1 MYAKDGS
8 KVGEVAVLLDIH
20 YKRHAQRTSFE
31 LNELLSQ
38 TDPTL
43 QLYPSDAS
51 RSGGCDALG
60 VSFLSASEDV
70 SSVLQLSTV
79 LEASREGGWST
90 TCTSSNGTHYT
101 TPKEERQRQGGRGR
115 EEREGEHNATSS
127 SSRKA
132 SPAGHSSSSLS
143 ADRARSIL
151 MSQGSEAAERL
162 VQMLAEAEAEDA
174 EDRRGQERWAMEQRA
189 AAAAPCRAPL
199 TAGRATVLES
209 VSEHAAMSEHVVS
222 GASKW
227 AGESLCCDSSA
238 IQRGGMSGAGSI
250 VEVDGGS
257 NDEGIN
263 LQCLQGRDRD
273 QHLDENTYVEGKN
286 FLDFSLERS
295 TSGVD
300 GAHDR
305 KNRTRGTD
313 GGGGGGGGGGC
324 GGGGAHAHSESLV
337 DVTDERQGEKEGG
350 GSSGAAVSKVVEM
363 DVLSKLLDKGRQM
376 LSRLDRLAQAQ
387 HEEQPSSLSVAQGAC
402 ASGDGSSLLGSATG
416 GKISESLV
424 EDLGSSLLMSDFEE
438 VHAGLVDD
446 LCRIGLDVEEDA
458 ENGTLG
464 SGTTADAQNCS
475 PNTPV
480 GQGGNRAETW
490 SGVGQREVEG
500 DFALSVHL
508 ALVSI
513 GGGRTTALRTG
524 DLILLHTVLMVPA
537 GEGES
542 VCATAH
548 EQLRVTVPPE
558 LPEGAAVSVNSTVR
572 LPLTPAQAQILKS
585 TLYSV
590 LVL

>member
-1 MYAKDGS
+1 MYTKDGS
-8 KVGEVAVLLDIH
+8 KVGEVAVCLDIH

-51 RSGGCDALG
+51 RSGGGCDALG

-90 TCTSSNGTHYT
+90 TCTSSNATHYT
-101 TPKEERQRQGGRGR
+101 TPKEERQRQGGRVR

-132 SPAGHSSSSLS
+132 SPAGQWSSSPS

-209 VSEHAAMSEHVVS
+209 VSEHAAMSEHTVG

-227 AGESLCCDSSA
+227 AGESLCDSSA
-238 IQRGGMSGAGSI
+238 IQRGGMSGAGSM

-257 NDEGIN
+257 NDGGSN
-263 LQCLQGRDRD
+263 LQCVQGRDRD
-273 QHLDENTYVEGKN
+273 QH
-286 FLDFSLERS
+286 
-295 TSGVD
+295 
-300 GAHDR
+300 AH
-305 KNRTRGTD
+305 G
-313 GGGGGGGGGGC
+313 
-324 GGGGAHAHSESLV
+324 ESLV
-337 DVTDERQGEKEGG
+337 DVADGKQGEKEGG
-350 GSSGAAVSKVVEM
+350 GGSGAAVSKVVEM

-387 HEEQPSSLSVAQGAC
+387 HEDQPSSLSVAQGAC
-402 ASGDGSSLLGSATG
+402 ASGDGSLLLGSATE
-416 GKISESLV
+416 GKISGSLV

-464 SGTTADAQNCS
+464 SGATADAQNCS

-480 GQGGNRAETW
+480 SQGGNRAETW
-490 SGVGQREVEG
+490 SGAGQTEVEG

-542 VCATAH
+542 VCETAH
-548 EQLRVTVPPE
+548 EQLRVTVPLE
-558 LPEGAAVSVNSTVR
+558 LPEGAAVSVDSTVR
-572 LPLTPAQAQILKS
+572 LPLTPAQAHILKS
-585 TLYSV
+585 TLFSV
-590 LVL
+590 LI

>member
-1 MYAKDGS
+1 MYTKDGS
-8 KVGEVAVLLDIH
+8 KVGEVAVCLDIH

-51 RSGGCDALG
+51 RSGGGCDALG

-90 TCTSSNGTHYT
+90 TCTSSNATHYT
-101 TPKEERQRQGGRGR
+101 TPKEERQRQGGRVR

-132 SPAGHSSSSLS
+132 SPAGQWSSSPS

-209 VSEHAAMSEHVVS
+209 VSEHAAMSEHTVG

-227 AGESLCCDSSA
+227 AGESLCDSSA
-238 IQRGGMSGAGSI
+238 IQRGGMSGAGSM

-257 NDEGIN
+257 NDGGSN
-263 LQCLQGRDRD
+263 LQCVQGRDRD
-273 QHLDENTYVEGKN
+273 QHLDENTCVEDKN

-295 TSGVD
+295 ISVVD

-305 KNRTRGTD
+305 KNRTGGA
-313 GGGGGGGGGGC
+313 GGGCGC
-324 GGGGAHAHSESLV
+324 GGGGDCGDGGVHAHGESLV
-337 DVTDERQGEKEGG
+337 DVADGKQGEKEGG
-350 GSSGAAVSKVVEM
+350 GGSGAAVSKVVEM

-387 HEEQPSSLSVAQGAC
+387 HEDQPSSLSVAQGAC
-402 ASGDGSSLLGSATG
+402 ASGDGSLLLGSATE
-416 GKISESLV
+416 GKISGSLV

-458 ENGTLG
+458 ENGTLR
-464 SGTTADAQNCS
+464 SGATADARNCS

-480 GQGGNRAETW
+480 SQGGNRAETW
-490 SGVGQREVEG
+490 SGAGQTEVEG

-542 VCATAH
+542 VCETAH
-548 EQLRVTVPPE
+548 EQLRVTVPLE
-558 LPEGAAVSVNSTVR
+558 LPEGAAVSVDSTVR
-572 LPLTPAQAQILKS
+572 LPLTPAQAHILKS
-585 TLYSV
+585 TLFSV
-590 LVL
+590 LI